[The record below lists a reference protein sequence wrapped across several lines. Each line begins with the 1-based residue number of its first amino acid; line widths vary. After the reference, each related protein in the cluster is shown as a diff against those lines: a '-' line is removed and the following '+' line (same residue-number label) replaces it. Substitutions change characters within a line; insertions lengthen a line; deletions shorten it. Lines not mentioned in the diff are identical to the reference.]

1 MKKSDTIETLKFI
14 FFVATFLLLGMIT
27 GLLLQ
32 LLRERTDKI
41 SSNDD
46 YNEDQRIIV
55 QDTTDIKFVNFD
67 GKTNIAILVDRET
80 DVEYMII
87 GTGDGVTVQPLYN
100 PDGSLRTRE

>member
-1 MKKSDTIETLKFI
+1 MKKSDTIKTLKFI
-14 FFVATFLLLGMIT
+14 FFIATFLLLGMIT

-32 LLRERTDKI
+32 LLREGADEN

-46 YNEDQRIIV
+46 YKEDQRIIV
-55 QDTTDIKFVNFD
+55 QDTTDIKLINFD
-67 GKTNIAILVDRET
+67 RKSKITIIVDRET

-87 GTGDGVTVQPLYN
+87 DGVMIQPLYN